1 MGMRDA
7 FRFFWRYVLPI
18 VVILWVG
25 WFFYEKLS
33 KADNWQA
40 YVSFHPEWFV
50 LSGLLYLGAH
60 AIWASFSITLLRNQ
74 GAVVSATTGLRA
86 YFVSQFG
93 KYVPGKV
100 WVLAIR
106 VGMLGKIGISRTAVG
121 ITAFYESITAMSAGA
136 LVTAVILWQVFEE
149 VPIVKGISA
158 WWVTPF
164 ALAPIGL
171 VGLNRF
177 INRVSR
183 WINGANAK
191 QYPRVKLHLAVRGLL
206 QGSLGWLLL
215 GLGLWACMKG
225 LGIDFPL
232 DSQIW
237 LRLVALNAIAYVI
250 GFLAV
255 FTTAGGGIR
264 EGALQIVLAMELIR
278 VLQFDRG
285 SADAIAVIVAVAL
298 RLSWTTMEILAA
310 ATIWFYHRWTHPK
323 EPILLLESST
333 PIPSP
338 NMEGVKP

>member
-1 MGMRDA
+1 MRNA
-7 FRFFWRYVLPI
+7 FRFLWRYVLP
-18 VVILWVG
+18 VVVVLWVG
-25 WFFYEKLS
+25 WFFYSKLS
-33 KADNWQA
+33 KAKNWQD

-50 LSGLLYLGAH
+50 LSGLLYLAAH

-74 GAVVSATTGLRA
+74 GAKLSATTGLRA

-106 VGMLGKIGISRTAVG
+106 VTMLGKIGISRTAVG

-136 LVTAVILWQVFEE
+136 LVTAFILWRVFED
-149 VPIVKGISA
+149 VPVIEKISA

-191 QYPRVKLHLAVRGLL
+191 QYPRVKLHLALRGLA

-215 GLGLWACMKG
+215 GLGLWTCMKG
-225 LGIDFPL
+225 LGIDYPL
-232 DSQIW
+232 NSEIW

-255 FTTAGGGIR
+255 FTTAGGGVR
-264 EGALQIVLAMELIR
+264 EGALQILLTVELGR
-278 VLQFDRG
+278 LLNYDK
-285 SADAIAVIVAVAL
+285 SPAEAIAVIVAIAL
-298 RLSWTTMEILAA
+298 RVSWTIMEILAA
-310 ATIWFYHRWTHPK
+310 GTLWFYYRWTHPK
-323 EPILLLESST
+323 EPVPIPETET
-333 PIPSP
+333 PLPSP